1 MANVLPEWDLLI
13 PVLAPSATIYPLTVA
28 DGNFEFP
35 HMAMLA
41 NELRIQGSIVAS
53 NPTMVKMLHFAAQ
66 HKIRPVNME
75 FPMTVSGIEEAMKT
89 LEDGKMRY
97 RGVLLP
103 SKA

>member
-1 MANVLPEWDLLI
+1 
-13 PVLAPSATIYPLTVA
+13 
-28 DGNFEFP
+28 
-35 HMAMLA
+35 MAMLA

-75 FPMTVSGIEEAMKT
+75 FPMNVSGIEEAMKT